1 MESFAPLIIQ
11 QARNIIRH
19 REREI
24 RSLLQQ
30 SERSTHSLR
39 RLTRQLCDEWLR
51 LSTFDWAGSGQVEQ
65 VPSHSTHLKFNS
77 LGQRVHGTLTE
88 SRNLSTFFRAGSE
101 QLGQVKSLGASK
113 CFLLVESL
121 KQVVDPVDSTPSCL
135 FSDAASPDVARR
147 TFFERSPLC
156 CSCWDESGSLPRPIQ
171 LFVQPPNFLRL
182 TLRWQDKACAF
193 NKGQSFQKLLVLHP
207 YNMKRTMWSEPNQ
220 APLSKTHRT
229 PAAVLQWTREHRG
242 GADLAAARQ
251 NHAAG
256 HKGSAWLFWNKS
268 KVNKF
273 ERKISLQLACLACC
287 PLY

>member
-1 MESFAPLIIQ
+1 MVSSNKSPTFYFQCSRLFWFWQKLLSPLDARVVRNLCAHHQSPKSDRVRGGMESFAPLIIQ
-11 QARNIIRH
+11 QAPNIIRH

-156 CSCWDESGSLPRPIQ
+156 CSCWDESGSLPRPLQ
-171 LFVQPPNFLRL
+171 LFVHCPA
-182 TLRWQDKACAF
+182 T
-193 NKGQSFQKLLVLHP
+193 KL
-207 YNMKRTMWSEPNQ
+207 SETHSPLARQ
-220 APLSKTHRT
+220 GMHLQQGTILSKALG
-229 PAAVLQWTREHRG
+229 AASIQYEKNDVVWAEP
-242 GADLAAARQ
+242 
-251 NHAAG
+251 
-256 HKGSAWLFWNKS
+256 GSSF
-268 KVNKF
+268 
-273 ERKISLQLACLACC
+273 
-287 PLY
+287 

>member
-11 QARNIIRH
+11 QAPNIIRH

-156 CSCWDESGSLPRPIQ
+156 CSNG
-171 LFVQPPNFLRL
+171 
-182 TLRWQDKACAF
+182 
-193 NKGQSFQKLLVLHP
+193 
-207 YNMKRTMWSEPNQ
+207 MNQ
-220 APLSKTHRT
+220 AVCRGPFNSLSSHQT
-229 PAAVLQWTREHRG
+229 
-242 GADLAAARQ
+242 
-251 NHAAG
+251 
-256 HKGSAWLFWNKS
+256 F
-268 KVNKF
+268 
-273 ERKISLQLACLACC
+273 
-287 PLY
+287 